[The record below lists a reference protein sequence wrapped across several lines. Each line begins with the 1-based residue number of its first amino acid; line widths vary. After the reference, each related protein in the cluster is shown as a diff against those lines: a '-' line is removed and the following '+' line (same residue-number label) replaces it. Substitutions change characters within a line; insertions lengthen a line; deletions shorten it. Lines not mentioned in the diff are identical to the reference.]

1 MGMDFP
7 LDIARREIKRTYR
20 LLDEDEKRKF
30 EECLTEEQKFYFD
43 VLIRRE
49 IEVVYMLDAKSR
61 LLERTVKENKEMQ
74 KKQESR
80 IRKRNRLQNWKKIRN
95 KTITISKKRI
105 KNSKN

>member
-1 MGMDFP
+1 MPAGK
-7 LDIARREIKRTYR
+7 LKRTYR
-20 LLDEDEKRKF
+20 LLDEEEKRKF

-80 IRKRNRLQNWKKIRN
+80 IWKLEEQVAKLEEDKKQRAR
-95 KTITISKKRI
+95 KKR
-105 KNSKN
+105 KTSKRSQKSE